1 VPPLLSSCPAPRAS
15 TVPTWAAAEQSGCKD
30 LDVCVSDRLSGVDLE
45 YANWVQSSET
55 YVATRILIADDSPVV
70 RQCLG
75 RLLCGRL
82 GWEVCGEASDGED
95 AVRKAQELTPDVVVL
110 DFMMPGKNGLD
121 VAREIGKLLPRIPIL
136 LCSVFLTPQ
145 LVDLARGAGIVGT
158 LSKGDLNKVI
168 PCVETLLRGGTFF
181 SNHQLDGHGIPDSS
195 GVHRDPV
202 LSLQESTDGRTFNH
216 SLDLNAGSG
225 GREPSCGIF
234 GQGTQST
241 Q

>member
-1 VPPLLSSCPAPRAS
+1 
-15 TVPTWAAAEQSGCKD
+15 
-30 LDVCVSDRLSGVDLE
+30 
-45 YANWVQSSET
+45 
-55 YVATRILIADDSPVV
+55 
-70 RQCLG
+70 
-75 RLLCGRL
+75 
-82 GWEVCGEASDGED
+82 
-95 AVRKAQELTPDVVVL
+95 
-110 DFMMPGKNGLD
+110 MMPGKNGLD